1 MYNRDSAAFNFYI
14 DGSANQSILRPQK
27 NVTCLNICVY
37 LIYDCS
43 IHSTFRETTTRRG
56 ASLTIQR
63 YRVRER
69 KWQTRETLARGVYGG
84 YTPLHTN
91 GKEKNGTTR
100 NIEGMH
106 FF

>member
-100 NIEGMH
+100 NI
-106 FF
+106 